1 MTEDYIIDI
10 ERCLYELMDVND
22 PPQDVL
28 SIAQDLRQEYPK
40 EFNRFTSE
48 MAQKYSLSVCGAHH
62 VHINGLLTILER
74 WLDDGKVE
82 KSLDKGKMLW
92 KKL

>member
-1 MTEDYIIDI
+1 MMEDYIIAI
-10 ERCLYELMDVND
+10 EKCLYEMMDVND

-28 SIAQDLRQEYPK
+28 SLAQDLRQEYPK

-48 MAQKYSLSVCGAHH
+48 MAKKYSLSVCGAHH

-74 WLDDGKVE
+74 WQEEGKVE
-82 KSLDKGKMLW
+82 KSLNKGKMLW
-92 KKL
+92 KKR